1 VGLRYRMTDR
11 RVLPPVIKDMKLIGD
26 GYTRAFKIRERAN
39 NVVVFHVLR
48 RIVVDADRDN
58 ASVLALS
65 PLDQLVQVLEVIMVL
80 RKENKALL
88 DGVQQVSRIGDSGR
102 SSGRWQN
109 DVVAGFLQTG
119 GESLLGNVIVQIDV
133 HASGLKFSGA

>member
-1 VGLRYRMTDR
+1 MTDR

-26 GYTRAFKIRERAN
+26 GYTHAFKIRERAN
-39 NVVVFHVLR
+39 NVVVFHVSR

-58 ASVLALS
+58 ASVLTLS

-88 DGVQQVSRIGDSGR
+88 DGVQ
-102 SSGRWQN
+102 
-109 DVVAGFLQTG
+109 
-119 GESLLGNVIVQIDV
+119 
-133 HASGLKFSGA
+133 